1 MEEMRKEIDEK
12 KDELREMVEKM
23 KKNGI
28 KIRDNERMK
37 RKKRGFENVK
47 EKDMVEEIRNR
58 NFEVRMEIEKEKIKN
73 KDIEER
79 IVDFEERERKMIDWE
94 WRVEEMVKKN

>member
-94 WRVEEMVKKN
+94 RRVEEMVKKN

>member
-1 MEEMRKEIDEK
+1 
-12 KDELREMVEKM
+12 MVEKM

-94 WRVEEMVKKN
+94 RRVEEMVKKN